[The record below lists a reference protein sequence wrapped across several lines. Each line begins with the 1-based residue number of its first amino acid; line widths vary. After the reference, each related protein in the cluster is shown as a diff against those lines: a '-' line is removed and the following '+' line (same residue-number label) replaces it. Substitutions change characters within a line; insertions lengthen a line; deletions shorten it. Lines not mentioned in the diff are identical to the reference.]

1 MNHPEQSNIRLV
13 AIDDDA
19 ATLELVEAALKA
31 QPLEVLT
38 AQDPEQ
44 GLELV
49 LRERPQIV
57 LLDLA
62 MPKMSGMELLDR
74 IVAAAPQTEVVLL
87 TGDYSTD
94 SAVQAI
100 RRGASDYLTKPVPV
114 ALLRERIG
122 RYIEQAQQREA
133 ALHLEN
139 ELLRAH
145 QFEGMVGRSPLMLAV
160 FTRVRRVAPHYRT
173 ALVTGATGTGKEL
186 VASALHR
193 LSPVSGNR
201 FAVVNCSAVVETLFE
216 SELFGHVKGA
226 FTGAGQDKAGLFEY
240 AHGGTVFLDE
250 IGDMPLETQSKLL
263 RVVEN
268 GEIQRV
274 GSPAPRRVNV
284 RIVAATNRDLRE
296 MIAEKQFRE
305 DLYYRLSMV
314 EIRLPRLAERKE
326 DLPLL
331 ARYFIDQFAA
341 EYGKTIR
348 GVTPRAEIVLARYSW
363 PGNVRELRSTLGNA
377 CMMADGDMID
387 VQDIPEQLR
396 NRSAKEPAAQDEVLP
411 LEEMERQYVLRVLE
425 SVAGNKVRA
434 AKLLGINRATVYRI
448 VEGGSAREGGEEA

>member
-1 MNHPEQSNIRLV
+1 MNDPEQSNIRLV

-19 ATLELVEAALKA
+19 ATLELVQAALKA

-49 LRERPQIV
+49 LRVRPQIV

-74 IVAAAPQTEVVLL
+74 IVAAAPETEVVLL

-94 SAVQAI
+94 SAVESI

-114 ALLRERIG
+114 TLLRERIG

-133 ALHLEN
+133 ALHLES

-145 QFEGMVGRSPLMLAV
+145 QFEGMVGKSPLMLAV

-186 VASALHR
+186 AASALHR

-226 FTGAGQDKAGLFEY
+226 FTGASQDKAGLFEY
-240 AHGGTVFLDE
+240 ANGGTVFLDE

-263 RVVEN
+263 RVVES

-274 GSPAPRRVNV
+274 GSPAPRKVNV

-348 GVTPRAEIVLARYSW
+348 GLTPRAEIVLARYPW

-377 CMMADGDMID
+377 CMMADGDLID
-387 VQDIPEQLR
+387 VQDLPDQLR
-396 NRSAKEPAAQDEVLP
+396 NRSAKEPAAVDEVLP

-434 AKLLGINRATVYRI
+434 ARLLGINRATVYRI
-448 VEGGSAREGGEEA
+448 VEGGSAGEGGDEA

>member
-19 ATLELVEAALKA
+19 ATLELVQAALKA

-49 LRERPQIV
+49 LRVRPQIV

-74 IVAAAPQTEVVLL
+74 IVAAAPETEVVLL

-94 SAVQAI
+94 SAVESI

-114 ALLRERIG
+114 TLLRERIG

-133 ALHLEN
+133 ALHLES

-145 QFEGMVGRSPLMLAV
+145 QFEGMVGKSPLMLAV

-186 VASALHR
+186 AASALHR

-226 FTGAGQDKAGLFEY
+226 FTGASQDKAGLLCQRRHGIPGRDRRHAAGDAEQTAARRRKRRDPARWLTGAPQGER
-240 AHGGTVFLDE
+240 AHCGGH
-250 IGDMPLETQSKLL
+250 QS
-263 RVVEN
+263 
-268 GEIQRV
+268 
-274 GSPAPRRVNV
+274 
-284 RIVAATNRDLRE
+284 
-296 MIAEKQFRE
+296 
-305 DLYYRLSMV
+305 
-314 EIRLPRLAERKE
+314 
-326 DLPLL
+326 
-331 ARYFIDQFAA
+331 
-341 EYGKTIR
+341 
-348 GVTPRAEIVLARYSW
+348 
-363 PGNVRELRSTLGNA
+363 
-377 CMMADGDMID
+377 
-387 VQDIPEQLR
+387 
-396 NRSAKEPAAQDEVLP
+396 
-411 LEEMERQYVLRVLE
+411 
-425 SVAGNKVRA
+425 
-434 AKLLGINRATVYRI
+434 
-448 VEGGSAREGGEEA
+448 

>member
-74 IVAAAPQTEVVLL
+74 IVAAAPETEVVLL

-94 SAVQAI
+94 SAVEAI

-133 ALHLEN
+133 ALRLEN

-216 SELFGHVKGA
+216 SELFGHVRGA
-226 FTGAGQDKAGLFEY
+226 FTGAGQDKTGLFEY
-240 AHGGTVFLDE
+240 ANGGTVFLDE

-348 GVTPRAEIVLARYSW
+348 GVTPRAEIVLARYPW

-387 VQDIPEQLR
+387 VQDIPDQLR
-396 NRSAKEPAAQDEVLP
+396 NRSAKEPAARDEVMP

-448 VEGGSAREGGEEA
+448 VEGGSAGEGGGEA

>member
-74 IVAAAPQTEVVLL
+74 IVAAAPETEVVLL

-94 SAVQAI
+94 SAVEAI

-133 ALHLEN
+133 ALRLEN

-216 SELFGHVKGA
+216 SELFGHVRGA
-226 FTGAGQDKAGLFEY
+226 FTGAGQDKTGLFEY
-240 AHGGTVFLDE
+240 ANGGTVFLDE

-348 GVTPRAEIVLARYSW
+348 GVTPRAEIVLARYPW

-387 VQDIPEQLR
+387 VQDIPDQLR

-448 VEGGSAREGGEEA
+448 VEGGSAGEGGGEA